1 MREIKD
7 NELRKKFI
15 NMGKNLQLNL
25 LLVVQYFGI
34 FFFAIV
40 TTRYA
45 LTEASF
51 NYYGGEIRRAN
62 KDAIRWIGNIPR
74 EKWARAYDGG
84 QRWGHMKTNLAES
97 LNSVLKVT
105 RNLPITALV
114 KATYFRMGSLFG
126 KLGHQWTQLLASGQT
141 HTASCLKGLAQE
153 VIEANSHNV
162 MQVDRESFYFM
173 VAERINWRDGRP
185 LGTFSVDLRKRVC
198 DCGKFQAFH
207 LPCSHA
213 IAACA
218 SIRQDYT
225 MYIPEVFTI
234 LNVVKVYQ

>member
-84 QRWGHMKTNLAES
+84 QRWGHMTTNLAES
-97 LNSVLKVT
+97 LNSVLKET

-141 HTASCLKGLAQE
+141 HTATCIKGLAQE
-153 VIEANSHNV
+153 I
-162 MQVDRESFYFM
+162 
-173 VAERINWRDGRP
+173 I
-185 LGTFSVDLRKRVC
+185 
-198 DCGKFQAFH
+198 
-207 LPCSHA
+207 
-213 IAACA
+213 
-218 SIRQDYT
+218 
-225 MYIPEVFTI
+225 
-234 LNVVKVYQ
+234 